1 MIVKITPILFLITF
15 FTTFW
20 AGATNV
26 LPNEDGYRLWLR
38 YTPVKLARPQKQQ
51 SIFSNI
57 YINVKTETGRVI
69 AAELATGLAG
79 MLGIQPQINPVKK
92 AGTFVEISAGP
103 GYGITKKELKKAGN
117 EGYIIKTIQ
126 HKKNKIIVIKSSGDA
141 GLLYGAFHLLRLL
154 QTNKPVDKLNITESP
169 ELAYRMLNQW
179 DNLDGSV
186 ERGYSGKS
194 IYKWDHF
201 SDHNIQRYVDFARAN
216 ASIGI
221 NAVVL
226 NNVNADPRILRH
238 DYLQKVAKLVNIF
251 RPYNIKVFLS
261 ANFAAPLP
269 PSSTPDVLK
278 KWGGIGS
285 LSGADP
291 LNKNVQQWWK
301 NKIDE
306 IYSLIPDFG
315 GFLIKANSEGMPGPQ
330 DYGRSHADGANMLAK
345 LLQPHNGI
353 LIWRAFVYAHS
364 NKEPDRAKQSYN
376 EFYPLDGK
384 FENNVVLQVKNG
396 PLDFQP
402 LEPPHPL
409 FGALKKTNLFAELQ
423 ITQEYLGHST
433 YLVYLAPMWKQFLEF
448 KNHNNSIANIIGKD
462 YPAKITG
469 IAGVS
474 NAGDDRNWTG
484 HHFAQANWFAY
495 GRLAWNPQELVDSI
509 TTDWLKMTWTTDE
522 SAIDKLRN
530 VMNHSWINFSKL
542 QTPMGLVVTTD
553 PAAHYHPALKRR
565 ANTYWK
571 INSEG
576 IGYNRTTSG
585 SGYVNQYDNFNKQ
598 LFNNLATCPEEYL
611 LFFHFVKYHHRL
623 QNGKTLKEN
632 LLDGFQE
639 SITAVNELNLLWHS
653 LKNII
658 DKQRYDEVLQKIEQ
672 QKKDALA
679 FQKAFIDLL
688 NSY

>member
-1 MIVKITPILFLITF
+1 MTEKTRATLFLITF
-15 FTTFW
+15 FTTLW
-20 AGATNV
+20 AGARNV
-26 LPNEDGYRLWLR
+26 LPHEDGYRLWLR
-38 YTPVKLARPQKQQ
+38 YTTVKLTLPQEQQ
-51 SIFSNI
+51 SIFSTI
-57 YINVKTETGRVI
+57 YINAKTEIGRAI
-69 AAELATGLAG
+69 AAELTTGLAG
-79 MLGIQPQINPVKK
+79 MLGIQPKINPSKK
-92 AGTFVEISAGP
+92 ATAFVEISAGP
-103 GYGITKKELKKAGN
+103 GYGITKKALKKVGN

-126 HKKNKIIVIKSSGDA
+126 HKKNKILVIKSTGDA

-154 QTNKPVDKLNITESP
+154 QTNKPVYNINITESP
-169 ELAYRMLNQW
+169 KIGYRMLNQW

-194 IYKWDHF
+194 IYKWDDF
-201 SDHNIQRYVDFARAN
+201 SGQNIQRYVDFARAN

-238 DYLQKVAKLVNIF
+238 DYLQKVAKLANIF

-261 ANFAAPLP
+261 ANFATPLP
-269 PSSTPDVLK
+269 SSSTPDVLK
-278 KWGGIGS
+278 KWGGIGR
-285 LSGADP
+285 LSTADP
-291 LNKNVQQWWK
+291 INKSVQQWWK
-301 NKIDE
+301 KKIGE
-306 IYSLIPDFG
+306 IYLLIPHFG

-330 DYGRSHADGANMLAK
+330 DYGRSHAEGANMLAK
-345 LLQPHNGI
+345 LLQPHNGM

-364 NKEPDRAKQSYN
+364 NKEPDRAKQSYD
-376 EFYPLDGK
+376 EFYPLDGQ
-384 FENNVVLQVKNG
+384 FEKNVVLQVKNG

-433 YLVYLAPMWKQFLEF
+433 YFVYLAPMWKQFLEF
-448 KNHNNSIANIIGKD
+448 DNHNNSIANIIGKNHS
-462 YPAKITG
+462 PKISG
-469 IAGVS
+469 IAGVA

-495 GRLAWNPQELVDSI
+495 GRLAWNPQEHIDSI
-509 TTDWLKMTWTTDE
+509 TTDWLKMTWATDE
-522 SAIDKLRN
+522 PAIKKLRAL
-530 VMNHSWINFSKL
+530 MNQSWINFSKL

-553 PAAHYHPALKRR
+553 PVAHYHPALKQR

-571 INSEG
+571 INSMG
-576 IGYNRTTSG
+576 IGYNRTTTG
-585 SGYVNQYDNFNKQ
+585 SSYVNQYDDFNKQ
-598 LFNNLATCPEEYL
+598 AFDDLATCPEHYL
-611 LFFHFVKYHHRL
+611 LFFHFVEFHHRL
-623 QNGKTLKEN
+623 QNGKTLKRN

-639 SITAVNELNLLWHS
+639 SITAINELNLLWQS

-679 FQKAFIDLL
+679 FQKAFIDVL